1 MPDDPNQYSLPFRVR
16 YEECGPGGVL
26 RAAVCLRYVQELA
39 FAHSAALGFPLAWYE
54 THRRFWLV
62 RRVQLVVEAPAGY
75 GEDLIAT
82 TQVLGMR
89 RVLARR
95 RNTIRRADDGAPVA
109 TAVVDWIFT
118 ADGSAPV
125 RVAAPLVAAFPALG
139 QTITA
144 TPLPEPAVPAS
155 AQWTARRIRLGDLD
169 AMGHANNAVYVDLLD
184 DALWR
189 AGAGAV
195 LQQYPRT
202 YELQFHAAARAD
214 EALREALWEDADGWH
229 YRLEAVAGGLR
240 AHGRLRA
247 GSP

>member
-1 MPDDPNQYSLPFRVR
+1 MRDDPNQYSLPFRVR

-39 FAHSAALGFPLAWYE
+39 FAHSTALGFPLAWYE
-54 THRRFWLV
+54 AHRRFWLV
-62 RRVQLVVEAPAGY
+62 RRVRLVVEAPARY
-75 GEDLIAT
+75 GEDLMAT

-95 RNTIRRADDGAPVA
+95 RNTIRRAGDGAPVA

-118 ADGSAPV
+118 ADGSTPV
-125 RVAAPLVAAFPALG
+125 PVPEPLVAAFPALG
-139 QTITA
+139 RTISA
-144 TPLPEPAVPAS
+144 APLPEPPVPAD

-189 AGAGAV
+189 AGAGAA
-195 LQQYPRT
+195 LHRYPRT
-202 YELQFHAAARAD
+202 YDLQYHAAARAD
-214 EALREALWEDADGWH
+214 EALREVLWQDADGWH
-229 YRLEAVAGGLR
+229 YRLEGVAGRLR

-247 GSP
+247 GED